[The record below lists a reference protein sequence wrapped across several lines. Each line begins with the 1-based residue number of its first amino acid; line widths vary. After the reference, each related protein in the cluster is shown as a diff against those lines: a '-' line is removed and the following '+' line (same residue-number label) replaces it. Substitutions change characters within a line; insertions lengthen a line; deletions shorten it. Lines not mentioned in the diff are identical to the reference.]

1 MENKIEEFK
10 KYLMNLERSASTIES
25 YILAVRF
32 FSSDMRNS
40 ARRI

>member
-10 KYLMNLERSASTIES
+10 KFLFNLERSARTIEI